1 MNNFDLEK
9 TLSTMVLVVDSRDKP
24 TAEAK
29 KRWESFGFPYRIQA
43 LKSGDY
49 TAEFVGQCSLMLPG

>member
-9 TLSTMVLVVDSRDKP
+9 TLSTMVCVIDSREHP

-29 KRWESFGFPYRIQA
+29 KRWESFGVPYRIQA
-43 LKSGDY
+43 LKSGFFY
-49 TAEFVGQCSLMLPG
+49 

>member
-9 TLSTMVLVVDSRDKP
+9 TLSTMVCVIDSREHA

-29 KRWESFGFPYRIQA
+29 RRWESFGVPYRIQA
-43 LKSGDY
+43 LKSGFFY
-49 TAEFVGQCSLMLPG
+49 

>member
-9 TLSTMVLVVDSRDKP
+9 TLSTMTIICDSREHA

-29 KRWESFGFPYRIQA
+29 LFLAS
-43 LKSGDY
+43 LKQWLNNGEI
-49 TAEFVGQCSLMLPG
+49 T